1 MRRRDIFA
9 PPKLL
14 IIALL
19 AALFASLAAC
29 GAFPGGSEDTG
40 LRETPDTERR
50 NVAMVLLESVRSRST
65 TLYNEDM
72 KTTPFMD
79 ELASES
85 LVAERAYSVV
95 PGTSKSLISIE
106 CGVEPP
112 LSGGIPNML
121 DSGGLPQD
129 CLADLLAEQGYESV
143 FFENASE
150 DFQRRGDLVRAF
162 GYEDFYPLERLEDE
176 GYTEGFQ
183 RANYFG
189 YEDDVL
195 LEPSRDWLAEN
206 SGEPFLASYETIT
219 PHHEYLAPDTY
230 GIKTFAED
238 DELNRYLNSV
248 RYVDF
253 FLKNLFDQYKEL
265 GLYEDTIFV
274 IYADH
279 GEAFGEHGETG
290 HGNVVHEEATR
301 IPLIIHD
308 PRNPGPGRVEAPAN
322 HLDLAPTVLDLLG
335 YEPQNVGYTG
345 RSLYSPA
352 EERPL
357 NFACEDDKKCLARIE
372 GDTKLIHHFGES
384 PDELYDLEKDP
395 LEENDLA
402 EDRPREVEEMRS
414 RLLEWRSDNIAAYE

>member
-1 MRRRDIFA
+1 MTS
-9 PPKLL
+9 
-14 IIALL
+14 LL
-19 AALFASLAAC
+19 AVFCLPLLMAC
-29 GAFPGGSEDTG
+29 GALSGGSG
-40 LRETPDTERR
+40 LAETRETERR

-65 TLYNEDM
+65 TPYNENIE
-72 KTTPFMD
+72 TTPFMD

-95 PGTSKSLISIE
+95 PGTLKSLIAIE

-112 LSGGIPNML
+112 LSGGIPKML
-121 DSGGLPQD
+121 DSGGIPRD
-129 CLADLLAEQGYESV
+129 CLAELLSEHGYNSV

-150 DFQRRGDLVRAF
+150 EFQRRGDLVRAF
-162 GYEDFYPLERLEDE
+162 GYEDFYPLERLEEE

-189 YEDDVL
+189 YEDDVM
-195 LEPSRDWLAEN
+195 LEPSRDWLEEN

-219 PHHEYLAPDTY
+219 AHHEYLAPDTY
-230 GIKTFAED
+230 GTRSLAED

-253 FLKNLFDQYKEL
+253 FLNNLFDQYKEL

-274 IYADH
+274 VYGDH
-279 GEAFGEHGETG
+279 GEAFGEHGESG
-290 HGNVVHEEATR
+290 HGNIVYEEATE

-308 PRNPGPGRVEAPAN
+308 PRNPEPRRVEAPAN
-322 HLDLAPTVLDLLG
+322 HLDLAPTILDLLG

-345 RSLYSPA
+345 RSLFSPT

-357 NFACEDDKKCLARIE
+357 NFACEDDEKCLARIE
-372 GDTKLIHHFGES
+372 GDMKLIHYFGDS
-384 PDELYDLEKDP
+384 PDELYNLANDPLEKD
-395 LEENDLA
+395 DLA
-402 EDRPREVEEMRS
+402 SDRPGTVEEMGS
-414 RLLEWRSDNIAAYE
+414 RLLEWRSDNVAMYE